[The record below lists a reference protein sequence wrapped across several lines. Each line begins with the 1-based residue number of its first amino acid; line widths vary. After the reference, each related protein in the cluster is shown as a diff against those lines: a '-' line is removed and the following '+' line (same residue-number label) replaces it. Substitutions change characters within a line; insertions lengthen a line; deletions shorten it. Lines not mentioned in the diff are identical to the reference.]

1 MGMGEKLEEWE
12 YANFSNAADVETY
25 CENLLNFLSINSQ
38 EIFLILKDTRP
49 THKKMFEMVVPVG
62 REYLAGNYR
71 GANYPQLI
79 DRPVYV
85 QTVYGYYDSGA
96 PCDKVH
102 EFMDEFHV
110 QIGQAL
116 NALKTQSVNW
126 NPTQK
131 IIAYTKFVGS
141 CFVNFL
147 AIHPYA
153 NGNGHISRLLVW
165 CLFAIKSISC
175 NFWNVPKRNSLPTN
189 QMVTDFRRK
198 NFTPLFK
205 CFLDLISNENKDIN
219 LQ

>member
-12 YANFSNAADVETY
+12 YANFSNAADVEIY
-25 CENLLNFLSINSQ
+25 CQNLLNFLATNSQ
-38 EIFLILKDTRP
+38 EISLILKDTRP
-49 THKKMFEMVVPVG
+49 VHGKMFEMVVPAG

-71 GANYPQLI
+71 GANHPQLI

-85 QTVYGYYDSGA
+85 PTVYGYYDSGA
-96 PCDKVH
+96 PFDEVH
-102 EFMDEFHV
+102 KFMGKFHD
-110 QIGQAL
+110 QIEKAL
-116 NALKTQSVNW
+116 SSLQIQSVNW
-126 NPTQK
+126 NPAQK
-131 IIAYTKFVGS
+131 IIAYAQFVGS

-165 CLFAIKSISC
+165 CLFTIKSISC

-198 NFTPLFK
+198 NFSPLLK